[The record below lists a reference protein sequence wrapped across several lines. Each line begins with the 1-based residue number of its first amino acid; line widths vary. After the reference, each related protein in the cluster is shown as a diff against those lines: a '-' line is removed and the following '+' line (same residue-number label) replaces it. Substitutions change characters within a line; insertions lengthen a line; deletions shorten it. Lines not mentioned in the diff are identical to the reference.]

1 MERLVANQQVFH
13 NVCFRCSHCNMKL
26 SLGSFASLHG
36 NVYCKPHF
44 SQLFKAKGNYDE
56 GFGHK
61 PHKVLWMSRSESD
74 PVESK
79 ADDALDKAEAK
90 ADGSGV
96 DELSIAKVGVLA
108 ASMEA
113 LVSSSSPEKVE
124 KLVETKRLRIAWPP
138 PTEAGGKGAS
148 ATEEGIRVHKPKW
161 PPEDERQQLVKR
173 NSDFSGGSRL
183 RRSASLKE
191 RWRPFTVAEPLKP
204 VVVQEPVRSPQPEK
218 KVAQEAVVSQE
229 VEGKTEPK
237 KERKQSLEDEPPVV
251 AELGGESR
259 SVAGDEVEVQNENG
273 HQPPGKDM
281 GKDQPEEVAGE
292 PDLLEERE
300 LESRHEPSAEQTP
313 PDSPALSESPEN
325 EKKLEDVGFW
335 EGDENEEV
343 EGSKELSVEEQ
354 IKRNRYYEDED

>member
-1 MERLVANQQVFH
+1 M
-13 NVCFRCSHCNMKL
+13 
-26 SLGSFASLHG
+26 
-36 NVYCKPHF
+36 
-44 SQLFKAKGNYDE
+44 
-56 GFGHK
+56 
-61 PHKVLWMSRSESD
+61 
-74 PVESK
+74 
-79 ADDALDKAEAK
+79 
-90 ADGSGV
+90 
-96 DELSIAKVGVLA
+96 
-108 ASMEA
+108 
-113 LVSSSSPEKVE
+113 
-124 KLVETKRLRIAWPP
+124 
-138 PTEAGGKGAS
+138 
-148 ATEEGIRVHKPKW
+148 
-161 PPEDERQQLVKR
+161 
-173 NSDFSGGSRL
+173 
-183 RRSASLKE
+183 
-191 RWRPFTVAEPLKP
+191 AEPLKP

-237 KERKQSLEDEPPVV
+237 KERKRSLEDEPPVV